1 MDRMDD
7 ILNVV
12 RYFLSLYQLHLGAKK
27 TDNALFV
34 RADSGSTDK
43 NFKYQLRVK
52 QDSHWMSRILTV
64 GPIGE
69 DSGAKS
75 KCYKAIYGDTVV
87 IKLPPEQIKNY
98 SDYIAEIKGQAAIV
112 DLLEPDIECITP
124 EVSVLLK
131 NIPRFLKMAGDIQ
144 KNDPGLEKKLLKRLG
159 AYTKLHDYLKI
170 NNNYAFFMNLSRYSF
185 VGDVIADMH
194 KVDDSIVINEIHN
207 TSEVLWD
214 SRAFDAEYGKERH
227 FAYDK
232 MNAVY
237 DGYSKELNNLFKQH
251 NLASP
256 APKYKLQ
263 EWFLTLFSEKKITE
277 PSSEYAPEFVRA
289 LNDLMENIVWD
300 SREEIETYKKEVSDH
315 IKNRLFMRSRV
326 KMGGLSANFLELLS
340 LLKKKGVAIR
350 DLKPDNMFIKGD
362 ASRISLFLANPH
374 EYAIGVIDFETAIGI
389 KASGKKFPQPLLGG
403 TPAYATLSNFIVNE
417 LLRYLL
423 GDIGR
428 VLHLQDWYATI
439 GMIYNVVTGGAL
451 FEDTKKLLPQIMA
464 MMQRTSMDKDQLVN
478 FFKTNSRM
486 FWSSAARELRQKLEA
501 DKERLCAVQV
511 PLIKSTENVKKAI
524 KQEILHDNNKL
535 NKKIFEHVVSQDYF
549 SSVKHKKRLFESSVS
564 KIQDFIKVWE
574 NPNNF
579 PKVPKAM
586 KAKMLVF
593 LQELHQLKSQSEKNN
608 ALLSNFDG
616 PKPFISVYE
625 LLPLMFNT
633 VRKGMYKDAWGALVE
648 DAPVAASHN
657 TKEDHNYEATIVT
670 SSDTGSD
677 DINYEDTA
685 VM

>member
-27 TDNALFV
+27 GDSALFV
-34 RADSGSTDK
+34 RADSGTADK
-43 NFKYQLRVK
+43 NLRYQLRVK
-52 QDSHWMSRILTV
+52 HGGQWLTRRLTV

-87 IKLPPEQIKNY
+87 IKLPPEQITNY

-112 DLLEPDIECITP
+112 DLLEPEIKCITP

-131 NIPRFLKMAGDIQ
+131 NIPRFLKMVGDIE
-144 KNDPGLEKKLLKRLG
+144 KDDPGLEKKLLKRLG
-159 AYTKLHDYLKI
+159 AYSKLHNYLKI

-194 KVDDSIVINEIHN
+194 TVDESMVIEEIHN
-207 TSEVLWD
+207 TSEALWD
-214 SRAFDAEYGKERH
+214 SMTFAAQYGKDRR
-227 FAYDK
+227 FAWDQMNRIYDQYVK
-232 MNAVY
+232 AI
-237 DGYSKELNNLFKQH
+237 NNLFKQK
-251 NLASP
+251 NPASS
-256 APKYKLQ
+256 APNYKLQ
-263 EWFLTLFSEKKITE
+263 EWFLTLFSEKKISF
-277 PSSEYAPEFVRA
+277 PPSEYPPEFANA
-289 LNDLMENIVWD
+289 LNDLIENIIWD
-300 SREEIETYKKEVSDH
+300 SREAIETYKKEINDH
-315 IKNRLFMRSRV
+315 LKTNLFRRSRM
-326 KMGGLSANFLELLS
+326 KMGGLSANLLELLS
-340 LLKKKGVAIR
+340 LLKDNGVAIR

-362 ASRISLFLANPH
+362 SSRISLFLPNPN

-389 KASGKKFPQPLLGG
+389 NPSGKKFPQPLLGG

-423 GDIGR
+423 GDIAR

-451 FEDTKKLLPQIMA
+451 FEETKKLLPQIMA
-464 MMQRTSMDKDQLVN
+464 MMQRTPMDKDQLVN
-478 FFKTNSRM
+478 FFKTNSRL
-486 FWSSAARELRQKLEA
+486 FWSSAARELKLKMEA
-501 DKERLCAVQV
+501 DKERLSAVQV
-511 PLIKSTENVKKAI
+511 PMVKSTKNVTRAI
-524 KQEILHDNNKL
+524 KQDILYENNKL
-535 NKKIFEHVVSQDYF
+535 NKKIYEHVISQNYF

-564 KIQDFIKVWE
+564 KIHDFIKVWK
-574 NPNNF
+574 NPKNF
-579 PKVPKAM
+579 PKVPRAT
-586 KAKMLVF
+586 KAKMLAF
-593 LQELHQLKSQSEKNN
+593 LKELHELKSQSEKNS
-608 ALLSNFDG
+608 ALLDKFDG
-616 PKPFISVYE
+616 PKPSISVYD

-648 DAPVAASHN
+648 DAPVAVPHN
-657 TKEDHNYEATIVT
+657 AKEDLNYEATIVT

-677 DINYEDTA
+677 DTDYEATI
-685 VM
+685 VI